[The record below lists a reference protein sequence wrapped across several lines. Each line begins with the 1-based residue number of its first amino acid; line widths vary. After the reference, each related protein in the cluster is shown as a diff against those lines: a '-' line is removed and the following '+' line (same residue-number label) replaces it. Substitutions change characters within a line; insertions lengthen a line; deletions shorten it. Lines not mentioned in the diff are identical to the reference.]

1 MKEFIENWISAL
13 KSGDYKQG
21 NQVLYN
27 SENDTYC
34 CLGVGCELLDVNHEL
49 MDEIGLLEDVPTDIN
64 IGILNKYGLLL
75 SALNDGSYYNTL
87 SLYKGFD
94 KLNLKDTG
102 EEIKMTFE
110 EIAEIIPILYEGELE
125 ETS

>member
-34 CLGVGCELLDVNHEL
+34 CLGVGCELLGVNHEL
-49 MDEIGLLEDVPTDIN
+49 MHDIGLPEDVPTDIN